1 MDKEA
6 IKNSHGVGPCD
17 VVYTNHD
24 SFDRDGDLHTPQFK
38 PVFSP
43 DLLYSYNYLGP
54 LVFLSRRVLEAIQS
68 SVGFSSESFD
78 YDLVLKATAQAERV
92 ERIDKVLY
100 HVQNA
105 ASILPDA
112 DRISSRREEEAFRRG
127 GRCSPT
133 TCAVMALMRWF
144 LPMFPIVSI
153 PFVIE
158 CPMRRQ
164 LYRWSCLLVT
174 MRRCLM
180 PVYPQSSR
188 A

>member
-1 MDKEA
+1 MRGAGAECCLAPEALYEYVRRINEVMDKEA

-24 SFDRDGDLHTPQFK
+24 SFVVTAACTLPSSSRF
-38 PVFSP
+38 FA

-100 HVQNA
+100 HV
-105 ASILPDA
+105 SECCLYFP
-112 DRISSRREEEAFRRG
+112 
-127 GRCSPT
+127 RC
-133 TCAVMALMRWF
+133 R
-144 LPMFPIVSI
+144 
-153 PFVIE
+153 
-158 CPMRRQ
+158 
-164 LYRWSCLLVT
+164 
-174 MRRCLM
+174 
-180 PVYPQSSR
+180 
-188 A
+188 